1 VPDPDAVPGT
11 VAATLTVELYGESR
25 VLDWPPGARLLDVLL
40 AAGLDA
46 PHSCREGHCGS
57 CCCQLVAGQVE
68 MVNNEVLDEADLAD
82 GYILA
87 CQSVA
92 VTPQVSIT
100 Y

>member
-1 VPDPDAVPGT
+1 MPGPEPGGI
-11 VAATLTVELYGESR
+11 AATVTVELYGESR
-25 VLDWPPGARLLDVLL
+25 VLAWPHGARLLDVLL
-40 AAGLDA
+40 DAGLDA
-46 PHSCREGHCGS
+46 PYSCREGHCGS

-87 CQSVA
+87 CQSLP
-92 VTPQVSIT
+92 VTPEVSIT

>member
-1 VPDPDAVPGT
+1 V
-11 VAATLTVELYGESR
+11 TVELDGESR
-25 VLDWPPGARLLDVLL
+25 VLDWQPGQRLLDVLL

-46 PHSCREGHCGS
+46 PYSCREGHCGS

-92 VTPQVSIT
+92 VTPQVSIV

>member
-1 VPDPDAVPGT
+1 MSQARV
-11 VAATLTVELYGESR
+11 TLTVDLYGQSR
-25 VLDWPPGARLLDVLL
+25 VLDWPPGTRLLDVLL

-46 PHSCREGHCGS
+46 PYSCREGHCGS

-68 MVNNEVLDEADLAD
+68 MVSNEVLDEADLAD

-87 CQSVA
+87 CQSVP

>member
-1 VPDPDAVPGT
+1 MPGPESGGIAV
-11 VAATLTVELYGESR
+11 TLTVELYGESR
-25 VLDWPPGARLLDVLL
+25 VLEWPPGARLLDVLL
-40 AAGLDA
+40 DAGLDA
-46 PHSCREGHCGS
+46 PYSCREGHCGS
-57 CCCQLVAGQVE
+57 CCCQLVTGRVE

>member
-1 VPDPDAVPGT
+1 MPGDEPGAI
-11 VAATLTVELYGESR
+11 AATLTVELYGESR

-46 PHSCREGHCGS
+46 PYSCREGHCGS

-68 MVNNEVLDEADLAD
+68 LANNEVLDDADLAD

-87 CQSVA
+87 CQAVA
-92 VTPQVSIT
+92 LTQQVRIV

>member
-1 VPDPDAVPGT
+1 VPGPDPGAI
-11 VAATLTVELYGESR
+11 AATLTVELYGETR
-25 VLDWPPGARLLDVLL
+25 VLDWRPGARLLDVLL

-46 PHSCREGHCGS
+46 PYSCREGHCGS

-68 MVNNEVLDEADLAD
+68 MAHNEVLDEADLAG

-87 CQSVA
+87 CQSVP
-92 VTPQVSIT
+92 VTAQVSIA

>member
-1 VPDPDAVPGT
+1 VPGDEPGT
-11 VAATLTVELYGESR
+11 IAATLTVELYGESR
-25 VLDWPPGARLLDVLL
+25 VLDWQPGARLLDVLL

-46 PHSCREGHCGS
+46 PYSCREGHCGS

-68 MVNNEVLDEADLAD
+68 LAHNEVLDDADLAD

-87 CQSVA
+87 CQAVA
-92 VTPQVSIT
+92 LTPEVRIV

>member
-1 VPDPDAVPGT
+1 MPGPESAA

-25 VLDWPPGARLLDVLL
+25 VLEWPPGARLLDVLL

-46 PHSCREGHCGS
+46 PYSCREGHCGS

-68 MVNNEVLDEADLAD
+68 MVSNEVLDEADLAD

-87 CQSVA
+87 CQSVP
-92 VTPQVSIT
+92 VTAQVSIT